1 MAATLDKERAMKT
14 NFDFI
19 ILGAGSAGCVL
30 ANRLSAN
37 PDIEVCLIEA
47 GSKDTDPRIHIPI
60 GFAFFGDK
68 TNLSWNYETEP
79 QKGFDKVPVESPT
92 TAVVDSAGG
101 VHKVHADVTEHRRG
115 FQPRGRTL
123 GGSSSINA
131 MLYIRGHRCD
141 YDHWSALGNSGWS
154 YDEVLPYFKK
164 AEHNEV
170 INNEFHGQNG
180 PLNVCKIRHSNKPT
194 DAFVEAGAKVHS
206 YNDDFNGA
214 EQEGIGYYQ
223 TTQKDGKRC
232 SAAKAYLVPAMDR
245 PNLTVMT
252 DTQVNKVLFD
262 NDTAVG
268 VQCTTKEQKVV
279 NLTTKKEVILSAGA
293 FGSPQILLRSGVGP
307 KADIV
312 KHGIDHLVQLSG
324 VGKNLQDHID
334 YLSVHQHNSLEL
346 IGLSL
351 RSIFYKYPVE
361 LIKYLFKKT
370 GLFTSTI
377 AEAGGFIKTRDELE
391 APDVQLHFAPAM
403 VVDHGRTQLWGHGL
417 SCHVCLLRPKSTG
430 TVTLKSAD
438 PKDDPLID
446 PQFLSHPEDIR
457 TLVQGYKKM
466 MAILN
471 TEPLKKYTKDNC
483 KRPVDINNDRD
494 IEQAIRESAD
504 TVYHPVGTCK
514 MGSDSEAVVDERLR
528 VHKTRRLRVVDASIM
543 PTLIGGNTNAPTIMI
558 AEKAADM
565 ILQDTAT

>member
-1 MAATLDKERAMKT
+1 MKT
-14 NFDFI
+14 NFDVI

-37 PDIEVCLIEA
+37 PDIEICLIEA
-47 GSKDTDPRIHIPI
+47 GSRDTDPRIHVPI

-79 QKGFDKVPVESPT
+79 QRGFDKVPVESPA
-92 TAVVDSAGG
+92 TAMVDSAGG
-101 VHKVHADVTEHRRG
+101 VHKVHTDVTEHRRG

-131 MLYIRGHRCD
+131 MLYVRGHRWD
-141 YDHWSALGNSGWS
+141 YDHWSALGNFGWS
-154 YDEVLPYFKK
+154 YNEVLPYFNK

-180 PLNVCKIRHSNKPT
+180 PLNVCEIRHSNKPT
-194 DAFVEAGAKVHS
+194 DAFVKAGAKVYS

-268 VQCTTKEQKVV
+268 VQCTTKEQKAV
-279 NLTTKKEVILSAGA
+279 NLTSNKEVILSAGA

-307 KADIV
+307 KAEIA
-312 KHGIDHLVQLSG
+312 KHGIDHLVELAG

-334 YLSVHQHNSLEL
+334 YLSVHQYNSLEL

-438 PKDDPLID
+438 PEDDPLID
-446 PQFLSHPEDIR
+446 PQFLSHPEDIK
-457 TLVQGYKKM
+457 TMVQGYKKM

-471 TEPLKKYTKDNC
+471 TEPLQKYTKDNC

-543 PTLIGGNTNAPTIMI
+543 PTLIGGNTNAATIMI